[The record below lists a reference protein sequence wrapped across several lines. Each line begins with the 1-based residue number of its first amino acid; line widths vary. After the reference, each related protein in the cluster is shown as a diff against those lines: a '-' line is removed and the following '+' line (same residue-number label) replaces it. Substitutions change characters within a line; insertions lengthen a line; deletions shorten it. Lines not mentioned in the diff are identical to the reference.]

1 MSSQADYIFHP
12 SEVGRPYMYGLAI
25 SGEQGVEEVIRGL
38 LCEAEIVLGLLGY
51 SSLDQIWDRREEVLE
66 RMELGLFSP

>member
-1 MSSQADYIFHP
+1 
-12 SEVGRPYMYGLAI
+12 MYGLAI

-38 LCEAEIVLGLLGY
+38 LCEAEIVLGLIGF
-51 SSLDQIWDRREEVLE
+51 SSLDQIWDKREEVLE